1 MWTYTNS
8 IVTSASKE
16 AVWSVIADVEKWKD
30 WFIPIY
36 SSQLRGNF
44 DEQGIV
50 DLNFEDKMQL
60 QLSFD
65 EFTHMDNFTLH
76 SALKLSEMLL
86 RFELEQ
92 EDDMTVV
99 AVSVEFKGT
108 SWPFFSYM
116 LGTIF
121 RKRLAKSLENLVQL
135 AEKKS

>member
-1 MWTYTNS
+1 MWTYKNS
-8 IVTSASKE
+8 IVTTASKKD
-16 AVWSVIADVEKWKD
+16 VWMIISEVEKWKH

-44 DEQGIV
+44 DEQGII
-50 DLNFEDKMQL
+50 DLNFEDKIQL

-65 EFTHMDNFTLH
+65 HFTHMDNFTLH
-76 SALKLSEMLL
+76 SQLKLSEMLL

-92 EDDMTVV
+92 EDDMTIVEI
-99 AVSVEFKGT
+99 SVEFKGT

-121 RKRLAKSLENLVQL
+121 RKRLAKSLENLIEL
-135 AEKKS
+135 AEKKD